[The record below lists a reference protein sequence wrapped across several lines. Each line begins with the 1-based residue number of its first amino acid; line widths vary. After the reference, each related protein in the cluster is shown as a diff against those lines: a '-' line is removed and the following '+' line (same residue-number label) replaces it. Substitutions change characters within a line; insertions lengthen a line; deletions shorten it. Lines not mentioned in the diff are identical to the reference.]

1 MGLAQQ
7 DGATA
12 APPGSRAQHTNASIG
27 INLGCGPMARS
38 GWVNCDAQALPGVDL
53 RCDLRRGLALGADY
67 ADYVVAIHVLQDLDY
82 AEIVPALREIRR
94 VLKPGGV
101 LRLAVP
107 DIDRAISA
115 YVRRDAAYFYVPDE
129 HARSIGAK
137 LITQIIWY
145 GSVRTPCNFDFLGE
159 ALAAAGYHDI
169 ERCAFGVTFS
179 RFPQLASLD
188 NRERETLFV
197 EARK

>member
-7 DGATA
+7 DGVA
-12 APPGSRAQHTNASIG
+12 AAAFAARTPGTGASG
-27 INLGCGPMARS
+27 GVNLGCGPVAPA
-38 GWVNCDAQALPGVDL
+38 GWINCDAKNLPGVDL
-53 RCDLRRGLALGADY
+53 RCDLRSGLALGADH
-67 ADYVVAIHVLQDLDY
+67 ADYIAAIHVLQDLAY
-82 AEIVPALREIRR
+82 ADIVPALREIRR

-107 DIDRAISA
+107 DIDRAINA

-129 HARSIGAK
+129 HARSVGAK

-145 GSVRTPCNFDFLGE
+145 GSVRTPCNFEFVGE
-159 ALAAAGYHDI
+159 SLAAAGYHDI
-169 ERCAFGVTFS
+169 ERCSFGVTFS